1 MFNGRHA
8 GVPAVYRGRHQA
20 RRGRQVLRRGLD
32 YVNAVDHLEISDT
45 EVTAN
50 VYGSSEYTVC
60 LVIDDQRLSGGCTC
74 PYGRDGFF
82 CKHCVAV
89 GLSVLELGD
98 ELPRHLE
105 AARAQQQAV
114 DAWLQSLS
122 KEELLA
128 ELRGLLDE
136 NRELRQRFE
145 LRAAAM
151 NTDALAIRR
160 AVMDFIMPPRGEYLA
175 LRRGLPL
182 RQRDIQRGRGDR

>member
-1 MFNGRHA
+1 ME
-8 GVPAVYRGRHQA
+8 
-20 RRGRQVLRRGLD
+20 
-32 YVNAVDHLEISDT
+32 HLEISDT
-45 EVTAN
+45 EVTAS

-60 LVIDDQRLSGGCTC
+60 LVIGDQRLSGGCTC
-74 PYGRDGFF
+74 PYGRDGF

-89 GLSVLELGD
+89 GLSVLEMGD

-105 AARAQQQAV
+105 AARVQQQAV

-160 AVMDFIMPPRGEYLA
+160 TLA
-175 LRRGLPL
+175 DQRPGTAGGGNGLRRMARGAGNRARSPDRGHACVAAPGGRL
-182 RQRDIQRGRGDR
+182 RR

>member
-1 MFNGRHA
+1 MVGMPVSLPFTAADIRLAA
-8 GVPAVYRGRHQA
+8 GDRSYG
-20 RRGRQVLRRGLD
+20 RGLE
-32 YVNAVDHLEISDT
+32 YLNAVEHLEISDT
-45 EVTAN
+45 EVTAS

-60 LVIDDQRLSGGCTC
+60 LVIGDQRLSGGCTC

-89 GLSVLELGD
+89 GLSVLEMGD

-105 AARAQQQAV
+105 AARVQQQAV

-151 NTDALAIRR
+151 NTDALAIG
-160 AVMDFIMPPRGEYLA
+160 AP
-175 LRRGLPL
+175 
-182 RQRDIQRGRGDR
+182 